1 MMSHMQTKV
10 LYFNPYSGILEHL
23 KIEKDLHRVA
33 RNSKMIVD
41 FLRCDGFYSEFCTVM
56 SAMSLNPK
64 SSYTEKQ
71 NICTKCKSLD
81 RFSRDLKKSNYL
93 VIDHLISPEI
103 EQQVSS
109 LMSKIDVENWMNFE
123 LKGVFFGR
131 VASYEFLLRHKL
143 SSSVVP
149 LELWEELRTEIES
162 TLTTYF
168 TAYDFLKLSNYEMVG
183 VYNFL
188 YGINRAFSL
197 AAEHLG
203 IRTFSV
209 QGNGFVQSLHSRYL
223 IYDTNS
229 SFWYLNSSA
238 DWTMAKE
245 YPIGPWQILQVYRHF
260 RALFKAKSVWVYS
273 TPKLSLGG
281 EKIRS
286 LLGIPRNKKI
296 YLLTTSSADE
306 QFAFNFVGFIPEA
319 SKATDRVFL
328 DNIDWIRETV
338 EIFKRNPEKI
348 LVIRIH
354 PREFANKREGL
365 NSKEGSAIV
374 NYLQDMELPNNII
387 VNVPKDEISLYDL
400 ANITE
405 MLINSTST
413 VGLEFA
419 ALGIP
424 SISVSPELLT
434 AYPPE
439 LSLLIESKKNYEELL
454 TSRLSRDHF
463 INVKMAFRW
472 MNFRY
477 GKCTV
482 AIPVRYLV
490 LDRFFFGPF
499 MRFIAKHPK
508 GKVIFTGSFIL
519 LERIFEALDGR
530 FFGVFQTKAKTSL
543 NLRNKQIEN
552 LMIRIVSRLL
562 KS

>member
-1 MMSHMQTKV
+1 MSHMQTKV

-33 RNSKMIVD
+33 RNSKMSVD

-64 SSYTEKQ
+64 SSHTEKKDV
-71 NICTKCKSLD
+71 CTRCKSLD
-81 RFSRDLKKSNYL
+81 SFSRDLKKSNYL

-103 EQQVSS
+103 EQQVSR
-109 LMSKIDVENWMNFE
+109 LMSKIDVDNWMDFE
-123 LKGVFFGR
+123 LNGVFFGR

-143 SSSVVP
+143 SSPVVP
-149 LELWEELRTEIES
+149 LELWVELRKEIES
-162 TLTTYF
+162 TLTTYL
-168 TAYDFLKLSNYEMVG
+168 TAYDFLRSSNYKMVG

-188 YGINRAFSL
+188 YGMNRAFSL

-209 QGNGFVQSLHSRYL
+209 QGNGYVQSLHSRYL

-229 SFWYLNSSA
+229 RFWYLNSSS
-238 DWTMAKE
+238 DWTTARE
-245 YPIGPWQILQVYRHF
+245 YPIAPWQILQVYRHF

-273 TPKLSLGG
+273 TPKLSIGRA
-281 EKIRS
+281 KIRS

-319 SKATDRVFL
+319 SKATNRVFQ
-328 DNIDWIRETV
+328 DNFDWIKETV

-374 NYLQDMELPNNII
+374 NFLRDMELPNNII

-439 LSLLIESKKNYEELL
+439 LSLLIKSKKDYEELL
-454 TSRLSRDHF
+454 TSRLNRDHF
-463 INVKMAFRW
+463 FNVKMAFRW

-477 GKCTV
+477 GRCTV
-482 AIPVRYLV
+482 AIPLRYLV

-499 MRFIAKHPK
+499 MRFTVKYPK
-508 GKVIFTGSFIL
+508 GKVILSDSFVL
-519 LERIFEALDGR
+519 LERMFEALDR
-530 FFGVFQTKAKTSL
+530 RYFCLFQTKAKTSP
-543 NLRNKQIEN
+543 NLGNKHIEN
-552 LMIRIVSRLL
+552 LTIRLVSRFL